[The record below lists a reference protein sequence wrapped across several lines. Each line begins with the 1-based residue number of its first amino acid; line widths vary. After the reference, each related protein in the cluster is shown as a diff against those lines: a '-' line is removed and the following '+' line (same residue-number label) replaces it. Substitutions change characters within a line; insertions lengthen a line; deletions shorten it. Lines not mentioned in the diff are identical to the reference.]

1 MPSGR
6 HNVISHGF
14 PDYLLITRDPT
25 VSGQR
30 RGQILDALPTNKQL
44 DRFVSNS
51 HSYWVLAQEVDS
63 LEQDYTARWTQLI
76 QGAGED
82 TALSD
87 CQMDINLCGWLIGSH
102 LRTSG
107 LSDRWILNLCNYQL
121 KRKQGQSSMADI
133 LAAADRL
140 VQRGKEPV
148 QFLLPLAERSRLDPR
163 TGLPWLPRKMF
174 RARFE
179 ELFPTVTVPRSPG
192 GGLQLEVS
200 AIDKYSAIK
209 EASMLLARAEMR
221 VNVSSN
227 KRKLVH
233 DYEAWMHP
241 GAVKVDLAP
250 MLPVDFRVPSLDVE
264 GGKLLFTV
272 MSDEIEAAFD
282 LLTTFQSGPERAACI
297 GAWAALE
304 SLLAD
309 PGDFGSLA
317 KVADRAAD
325 ILTCHY
331 VADEFRNLAIAHS
344 RASND
349 ALATDLIAADN
360 MTRIRLLEQHFRN
373 GGDIIVGTGI
383 GALVAYRAKRLVGNP
398 SEVDDIRNDISA
410 ALRRLYQARNQIVH
424 TGAFKPYGFDM
435 MILSAQ
441 VHLSVLIDKVIV
453 AARTSGDPAG
463 LMAAKARWSLQRVR
477 SGQSL
482 CLLASV

>member
-1 MPSGR
+1 
-6 HNVISHGF
+6 
-14 PDYLLITRDPT
+14 
-25 VSGQR
+25 
-30 RGQILDALPTNKQL
+30 
-44 DRFVSNS
+44 
-51 HSYWVLAQEVDS
+51 
-63 LEQDYTARWTQLI
+63 
-76 QGAGED
+76 
-82 TALSD
+82 
-87 CQMDINLCGWLIGSH
+87 
-102 LRTSG
+102 
-107 LSDRWILNLCNYQL
+107 
-121 KRKQGQSSMADI
+121 
-133 LAAADRL
+133 
-140 VQRGKEPV
+140 
-148 QFLLPLAERSRLDPR
+148 
-163 TGLPWLPRKMF
+163 
-174 RARFE
+174 
-179 ELFPTVTVPRSPG
+179 
-192 GGLQLEVS
+192 
-200 AIDKYSAIK
+200 
-209 EASMLLARAEMR
+209 LLARAEMR

-441 VHLSVLIDKVIV
+441 VLLSVLIDKVIV